1 MAISHFIYAYFKEIH
16 IHQKCIFTKYTFLCR
31 WRDGQTGDGEGPLEG
46 VKEQVLETI
55 KRTFQV
61 STEQASQLCSELL
74 QCTRKKHLVSTFSI
88 RNKI

>member
-1 MAISHFIYAYFKEIH
+1 MNKICKHIYLHEVCTLY
-16 IHQKCIFTKYTFLCR
+16 R

-61 STEQASQLCSELL
+61 SAEQASQLCSELL
-74 QCTRKKHLVSTFSI
+74 QCTRKKHLVLICLIKFPFWTIHSFI
-88 RNKI
+88 EFR

>member
-1 MAISHFIYAYFKEIH
+1 MFIKNAYLRSIL
-16 IHQKCIFTKYTFLCR
+16 FLCR

-61 STEQASQLCSELL
+61 SSEQASQLCSELL

>member
-1 MAISHFIYAYFKEIH
+1 MTSLHSIHVYFKDKDIHVFFYEI
-16 IHQKCIFTKYTFLCR
+16 CFLCR

-74 QCTRKKHLVSTFSI
+74 QCTRKKHLVSI
-88 RNKI
+88 LNI

>member
-1 MAISHFIYAYFKEIH
+1 MIIYIYKVYFLH
-16 IHQKCIFTKYTFLCR
+16 R

-61 STEQASQLCSELL
+61 SAEQASQLCSELL
-74 QCTRKKHLVSTFSI
+74 QCTRKKHLVSTFSK
-88 RNKI
+88 NKI

>member
-1 MAISHFIYAYFKEIH
+1 MHVYELY
-16 IHQKCIFTKYTFLCR
+16 YLCR

-61 STEQASQLCSELL
+61 SSEQASQLCSELL

-88 RNKI
+88 RNKF

>member
-1 MAISHFIYAYFKEIH
+1 MRLYEIH
-16 IHQKCIFTKYTFLCR
+16 IFCR

-61 STEQASQLCSELL
+61 SAEQASQLCSELL
-74 QCTRKKHLVSTFSI
+74 QCTRKKHLVSTFDIWSV

>member
-1 MAISHFIYAYFKEIH
+1 MYILKKYIVRVYEI
-16 IHQKCIFTKYTFLCR
+16 CFLRR

-61 STEQASQLCSELL
+61 SAEQASQLCSELL
-74 QCTRKKHLVSTFSI
+74 QCTRKKHLVSI
-88 RNKI
+88 NI